1 VSVEVPL
8 AVRRFLTP
16 DVAHE
21 IAQAFGDQ
29 MVYPERIVV
38 DRPGDI
44 WRRFP
49 GWPEPVLVLAAEN
62 QGVCS
67 WGVQLG
73 DDNGEVLVGG
83 DLFVTGQATIRYA
96 ASVEDFIAAR
106 LWDHAC
112 LSAPLLQAQCAALD
126 QASLDYLAAR
136 LTLAGTTTGWPGAR
150 QYRFEGHDVR
160 VLLWAGSQQCDWF
173 ISASSEPPLKAFAGG
188 LLNLSNL
195 RRALYSSDDAGTRVL
210 NELRGA
216 QPHDPR

>member
-1 VSVEVPL
+1 MLWPVDVEVPL

-29 MVYPERIVV
+29 AVYPERIVV

-49 GWPEPVLVLAAEN
+49 GWPEPVLVLSSEN

-67 WGVQLG
+67 WGVPLG

-83 DLFVTGQATIRYA
+83 NLFYTGPATVRYA

-106 LWDHAC
+106 LWDRAC
-112 LSAPLLQAQCAALD
+112 LSPPLLQAQGPALD

-136 LTLAGTTTGWPGAR
+136 LALAGETAGWPGVR
-150 QYRFEGHDVR
+150 QYRFEGQDAR
-160 VLLWAGSQQCDWF
+160 VLLWAGSWQCDWF
-173 ISASSEPPLKAFAGG
+173 ISAPGEPSLKAFTAG

-195 RRALYSSDDAGTRVL
+195 RRALYSSDDAGARVL
-210 NELRGA
+210 DELRG
-216 QPHDPR
+216 P